1 MKKRFPL
8 NYRANVI
15 NYTNDVL
22 NKKNFFS
29 AFAEYFVLFFDFSG
43 VDKNAFYSMELR
55 LKKNR
60 LLGNFVR
67 IRRFLTKTLSFLPS
81 KSREDFVMLRV
92 NDLLLSNDMGF
103 IGLLLVRQEDFFLRL
118 DIIFFFCEFCLLQ
131 KFTNPS
137 RKNYLANSPIE
148 LDFFFKPLF
157 VKLSNFLICPKF
169 FGYFIWTFRT
179 WGGFALKLHQINKLL
194 VVNRLF
200 YFFFKFFFQGFL
212 QLPHLRKNGYVKSIS

>member
-8 NYRANVI
+8 NYRTNMI
-15 NYTNDVL
+15 SYTNDVL

-43 VDKNAFYSMELR
+43 VDKNSFYSMELR

-67 IRRFLTKTLSFLPS
+67 IKRFLTKTLSFLPS
-81 KSREDFVMLRV
+81 KSRDDFVMLRV
-92 NDLLLSNDMGF
+92 NDLLLSNDVGF
-103 IGLLLVRQEDFFLRL
+103 IGLLLVNQEDFFLKL
-118 DIIFFFCEFCLLQ
+118 STIFFFCEFCFLQ
-131 KFTNPS
+131 KFTNPFG
-137 RKNYLANSPIE
+137 KNYLANSTLE

-179 WGGFALKLHQINKLL
+179 LGGFGLKLLQISKLL
-194 VVNRLF
+194 IVSRLF
-200 YFFFKFFFQGFL
+200 YFFFNFFFRGFL
-212 QLPHLRKNGYVKSIS
+212 QLLRLQKNGYIKSIS